1 MLAIARFHH
10 TDRSEDRLSILEL
23 TITVMFTP
31 LIVINIAPLTVLF
44 CNCVMFYNCLLL
56 KGISF
61 NSKFL
66 LVLCEKLE
74 IICFVRTIFGIICPL
89 GFWKFWNCPHFTR
102 AILKFSKRHS
112 GNLSQIALP
121 KIWLLVLIVTRNIFY
136 VKLAHKHLLYRPNLR
151 PKFLYAHINLF
162 GALLLVK

>member
-1 MLAIARFHH
+1 MLPIARFHD
-10 TDRSEDRLSILEL
+10 TDRSEDRLPILEL

-31 LIVINIAPLTVLF
+31 LIVINIAPLQVLF
-44 CNCVMFYNCLLL
+44 CNCVIFYNCLLL

-61 NSKFL
+61 NTKFL
-66 LVLCEKLE
+66 LVSCEKLE
-74 IICFVRTIFGIICPL
+74 ITCLVRAIFGIICPL
-89 GFWKFWNCPHFTR
+89 GFWKCWNCPHFTR
-102 AILKFSKRHS
+102 AILKFSKKHS

-121 KIWLLVLIVTRNIFY
+121 KMWLLALIITRNIFY

-151 PKFLYAHINLF
+151 PKFLYAHIHLF